1 MSDARKC
8 LHCGGDLPDEEAS
21 HCSAE
26 CLINATH
33 IITDQIV
40 DGATKDL
47 LAMCREKLDDPVNH
61 PSHYTA
67 YKGLEV
73 IGEDSPEQFLV
84 WICYIADNHGNPLVV
99 KVVPTKKKALEWLRG
114 SPHNIGKKDDDEVRG
129 HRFVESFVVETD

>member
-8 LHCGGDLPDEEAS
+8 LHCGGDLPDEESS

-47 LAMCREKLDDPVNH
+47 LAMCREKLDDTVNH
-61 PSHYTA
+61 PSHY
-67 YKGLEV
+67 K
-73 IGEDSPEQFLV
+73 DCPEQPEQPLV
-84 WICYIADNHGNPLVV
+84 WICYITDNHGNPLVV

-114 SPHNIGKKDDDEVRG
+114 APHNIGKKDDDKVRG